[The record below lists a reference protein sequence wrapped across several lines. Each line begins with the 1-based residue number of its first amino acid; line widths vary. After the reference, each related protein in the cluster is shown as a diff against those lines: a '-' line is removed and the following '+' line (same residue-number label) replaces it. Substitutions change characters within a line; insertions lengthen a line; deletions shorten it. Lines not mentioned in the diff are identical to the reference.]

1 MVSGMQF
8 NNYTTSFIVNER
20 LPKNQGQSLVL
31 TPCCMSDDCWH
42 IFGDDDSIITTPLVS
57 IVICTYGRPESLNV
71 TLKSLAEQT
80 FKDFEVLLITE
91 KGNLAELR
99 DKGLHASVGR
109 ICSFIDDDVYCP
121 TTWLQGVVESF
132 REGVLGVT
140 GPTTITEENQKNRDC
155 FKYKKLRKLQ
165 EWIFKVPSDPGKLSV
180 CGAPSMG
187 SNFDGCSYEGEVEY
201 LECCNMSVIKEEAI
215 KVGGFDH
222 SYIRTGEWCEV
233 DLSIKLHA
241 KGKLYFSSLAR
252 LEHRPSKA
260 GIYRSRLSTD
270 HRWKNFVHF
279 QRKWVKPSFKRNL
292 YWAFI
297 WTYFK
302 VKQLGWV

>member
-1 MVSGMQF
+1 MFRPIYYDAIS
-8 NNYTTSFIVNER
+8 SVNVIDSR
-20 LPKNQGQSLVL
+20 LSENPGCSLVYSPDSL
-31 TPCCMSDDCWH
+31 SFHTGYLYNFIDTPRPKK
-42 IFGDDDSIITTPLVS
+42 TVS
-57 IVICTYGRPESLNV
+57 IVICTYGRPESLNE

-99 DKGLHASVGR
+99 DKGLNASVGR

-121 TTWLQGVVESF
+121 PTWLQGVVESF
-132 REGVLGVT
+132 GEGVLGVS
-140 GPTTITEENQKNRDC
+140 GPTTITSEYIKNRDC
-155 FKYKKLRKLQ
+155 FKYQKLRKFQ
-165 EWIFKVPSDPGKLSV
+165 EWLFKVPFKPGTLSP
-180 CGAPSMG
+180 CGAPSMA
-187 SNFDGCSYEGEVEY
+187 SNYPNCQFEGEVQY
-201 LECCNMSVIKEEAI
+201 LECCNMSVLKEEAI

-233 DLSIKLHA
+233 DLSLKLKA
-241 KGKLYFSSLAR
+241 KGKLYFSGSAG

-279 QRKWVKPSFKRNL
+279 QRKWVKPSIQRKA
-292 YWAFI
+292 YWSFI